1 MHKRYLVHVAGYNLG
16 LIMRLLIGAGTP
28 RELLARASA
37 HLLAVTTA
45 DAFTG
50 ILIVT
55 TGTEAAMVVVSV
67 KPQPHD

>member
-1 MHKRYLVHVAGYNLG
+1 M
-16 LIMRLLIGAGTP
+16 
-28 RELLARASA
+28 LARSA